1 MSGPGRRA
9 SSLLISG
16 CRWISLGKLLSLSSH
31 SYFVCKR
38 ENLLTSRGTT
48 HNSDLPL
55 QSNVIFFSLVILFY
69 FPDLHWKK
77 ASEKS
82 QEIKCLWVSKG
93 NQIMHAVGFGDGLTS
108 VYKMRAAI
116 VYLVI
121 FPISSACPQKPHLQI
136 FMNGKP
142 APSVF

>member
-1 MSGPGRRA
+1 
-9 SSLLISG
+9 
-16 CRWISLGKLLSLSSH
+16 
-31 SYFVCKR
+31 
-38 ENLLTSRGTT
+38 
-48 HNSDLPL
+48 
-55 QSNVIFFSLVILFY
+55 
-69 FPDLHWKK
+69 
-77 ASEKS
+77 
-82 QEIKCLWVSKG
+82 
-93 NQIMHAVGFGDGLTS
+93 MHAVGFGDGLTS

>member
-1 MSGPGRRA
+1 
-9 SSLLISG
+9 
-16 CRWISLGKLLSLSSH
+16 
-31 SYFVCKR
+31 
-38 ENLLTSRGTT
+38 
-48 HNSDLPL
+48 
-55 QSNVIFFSLVILFY
+55 VIFFSLVILFY

-93 NQIMHAVGFGDGLTS
+93 SQIMHAVGFGDGWTS

-121 FPISSACPQKPHLQI
+121 FPISSPSAQKLHLQI